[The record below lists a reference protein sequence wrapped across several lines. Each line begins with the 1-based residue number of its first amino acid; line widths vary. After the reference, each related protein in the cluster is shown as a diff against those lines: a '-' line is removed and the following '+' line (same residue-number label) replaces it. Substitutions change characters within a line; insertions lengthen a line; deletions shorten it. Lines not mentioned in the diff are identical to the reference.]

1 MELLI
6 LKEGFLFI
14 KKLDKVFN
22 EIEEISWR
30 DIIEFFC
37 RFGQLSIQL
46 NNSTMNSYNCID
58 NNVVP

>member
-22 EIEEISWR
+22 EIEEISWC

-37 RFGQLSIQL
+37 RFSQLSIQL